1 MKISNIYLQTGHL
14 SGARVK
20 TKLPET
26 NPTQAAAD
34 QPPRSPPSNTSG
46 LNPRKEEE
54 AKEKRRTFYVGPVCT
69 GGDWRRQGEGGV
81 GRKRAWASSPRRTGF
96 FHFPR
101 SFSPTFPSRGCD
113 FLGSFIS
120 VAAGNNPPIRWGIEL
135 EAGEERRGEG
145 SGGRWFL
152 WFWLLLRHPVAVM
165 CCKCLPPPAG
175 ASEGSVLL
183 ADNLS
188 LD

>member
-54 AKEKRRTFYVGPVCT
+54 KEKRRTFYVGPVCT
-69 GGDWRRQGEGGV
+69 GGDWRRQEEGGV

-113 FLGSFIS
+113 FLGSFFFRS
-120 VAAGNNPPIRWGIEL
+120 RRGIIHQSGGEL
-135 EAGEERRGEG
+135 NWRQERRGEG

>member
-54 AKEKRRTFYVGPVCT
+54 EKEKRRTFYVGPVCT
-69 GGDWRRQGEGGV
+69 GGDWRRQEEGGV

-120 VAAGNNPPIRWGIEL
+120 VAAGNNPPIPWGIEL
-135 EAGEERRGEG
+135 EAGEERRGF
-145 SGGRWFL
+145 GRPL
-152 WFWLLLRHPVAVM
+152 VLVVLAAPSAPRRCHVLQMPPSPGRGLRR
-165 CCKCLPPPAG
+165 LRSIG
-175 ASEGSVLL
+175 
-183 ADNLS
+183 
-188 LD
+188 